1 MAFLPVSTTDLITY
15 QESGIKAPLI
25 EYHFSFNS
33 SRIFLRENVPFLS
46 GTIYIEETYS
56 TINIHRLSRWIF
68 IRLFIVVKERH
79 PLSASYNK
87 HLFGLHT
94 IVLRLFQKV

>member
-33 SRIFLRENVPFLS
+33 SRIFLRENVPF
-46 GTIYIEETYS
+46 YS
-56 TINIHRLSRWIF
+56 VQSI
-68 IRLFIVVKERH
+68 
-79 PLSASYNK
+79 
-87 HLFGLHT
+87 
-94 IVLRLFQKV
+94 